1 MRLDKYLAD
10 YTELTRSQAKQQLRD
25 GHIRVNGEI
34 VKKGNETV
42 SFSDSV
48 FWGKRKV
55 EGARYQ
61 YIMLNKPKGV
71 VSATADEQCTTV
83 VECIREQS
91 LRRDGSESG
100 SSSFYLAKDLFPV
113 GRLDKDTEGLL
124 LLTNN
129 GEMAHR
135 ILSPARHVPKKY
147 QVRLDTALDVTDVER
162 MRAGID
168 IGERRPAKPAEMEIL
183 SERECFLTISEG
195 KYHQVKRMFQ
205 RLGKTVVGLK
215 RVEMAG
221 LKLDESLAAGEWRF
235 LREEEISHLK
245 AVMEGNTFQY
255 PEI

>member
-10 YTELTRSQAKQQLRD
+10 FTELTRSQAKQQLRD

-48 FWGKRKV
+48 FWGKRRV

-71 VSATADEQCTTV
+71 VSATSDQQCTTV
-83 VECIREQS
+83 VECIREQTF
-91 LRRDGSESG
+91 RRDGSGSG
-100 SSSFYLAKDLFPV
+100 SRSFYPAKDLFPV

-135 ILSPARHVPKKY
+135 MLPPARHVPKKY
-147 QVRLDTALDVTDVER
+147 LVQLDEALETTDVER
-162 MRAGID
+162 VREGID
-168 IGERRPAKPAEMEIL
+168 IGERRPTKPAEMEIL

-235 LREEEISHLK
+235 LREEEISHLE
-245 AVMEGNTFQY
+245 AVTEGNTFQY
-255 PEI
+255 PKI

>member
-10 YTELTRSQAKQQLRD
+10 YTELTRSQAKQELRS
-25 GHIRVNGEI
+25 GNIRVNGEI

-48 FWGKRKV
+48 FWGNRKV
-55 EGARYQ
+55 EGRRYQ

-71 VSATADEQCTTV
+71 VSATVDECCTTV
-83 VECIREQS
+83 VDCIGEQTFK
-91 LRRDGSESG
+91 RDGND

-124 LLTNN
+124 FLTNN

-135 ILSPARHVPKKY
+135 MLSPVRHVPKKY
-147 QVRLDTALDVTDVER
+147 FVQLDAVVDTTDVEKVKE
-162 MRAGID
+162 GID
-168 IGERRPAKPAEMEIL
+168 IGERRPTKPAEMEIL
-183 SERECFLTISEG
+183 SETECFLTITEG

-205 RLGKTVVGLK
+205 RLGKTVIRLK

-221 LKLDESLAAGEWRF
+221 VKLDESLAAGEWRF
-235 LREEEISHLK
+235 LSEEEIRHL
-245 AVMEGNTFQY
+245 AAATEGNTFKY

>member
-10 YTELTRSQAKQQLRD
+10 YTELTRSQAKQQLRN
-25 GHIRVNGEI
+25 GNIRVNGEI

-48 FWGKRKV
+48 FWENRKV
-55 EGARYQ
+55 EGTRYQ

-71 VSATADEQCTTV
+71 VSATVDKKCATV
-83 VECIREQS
+83 VDCIGEKTFRM
-91 LRRDGSESG
+91 DGND

-124 LLTNN
+124 FLTNN

-135 ILSPARHVPKKY
+135 MLSPVRHVPKKY
-147 QVRLDTALDVTDVER
+147 FVQLDAALDTTDVEK
-162 MRAGID
+162 MKEGID

-183 SERECFLTISEG
+183 SEMECFLTITEG

-205 RLGKTVVGLK
+205 RLGKTVIRLK

-221 LKLDESLAAGEWRF
+221 VKLDESLAAGEWRF
-235 LREEEISHLK
+235 LREEEIRHL
-245 AVMEGNTFQY
+245 AAATEGNTFKYQ
-255 PEI
+255 EI

>member
-10 YTELTRSQAKQQLRD
+10 YTELTRSQAKQQLRS
-25 GHIRVNGEI
+25 GNIRVNGEI
-34 VKKGNETV
+34 VKKGNEAV

-48 FWGKRKV
+48 FWGSRRV

-71 VSATADEQCTTV
+71 VSATVDKQCTTV
-83 VECIREQS
+83 VECIRAQTF
-91 LRRDGSESG
+91 RADGKD

-124 LLTNN
+124 FLTNN

-135 ILSPARHVPKKY
+135 MLSPVRHVPKKY
-147 QVRLDTALDVTDVER
+147 FVQLDAALDTTDVER

-183 SERECFLTISEG
+183 SEKECFLTITEG
-195 KYHQVKRMFQ
+195 RYHQVKRMFHC
-205 RLGKTVVGLK
+205 LGKTVLRLK

-221 LKLDESLAAGEWRF
+221 VKLDESLAAGEWRF
-235 LREEEISHLK
+235 LREEEICHLA
-245 AVMEGNTFQY
+245 AVTEGSTFKY

>member
-34 VKKGNETV
+34 VKKGNEIV

-48 FWGKRKV
+48 FWGKRRV

-71 VSATADEQCTTV
+71 VSATEDQRCATV
-83 VECIREQS
+83 VECIGEQTF
-91 LRRDGSESG
+91 RRDGSGSG

-124 LLTNN
+124 ILTNN

-135 ILSPARHVPKKY
+135 MLSPARHVPKKY
-147 QVRLDTALDVTDVER
+147 LVQLDAALDATDVEK
-162 MRAGID
+162 MKEGID
-168 IGERRPAKPAEMEIL
+168 IGERRPTKPADMEIL

-195 KYHQVKRMFQ
+195 KYHQVKRMFKC
-205 RLGKTVVGLK
+205 LGKTVVHLK

-235 LREEEISHLK
+235 LHKEEIRHLE
-245 AVMEGNTFQY
+245 AVTEGNTFKN